1 MKFWPWVYCLAA
13 GLTLPAGATQSE
25 RARLA
30 SERTAVGARLT
41 QDEHR
46 CQSSFAVTSC
56 LTDARARHRAELA
69 RLRERDLVL
78 DESLRTE
85 RAAERRAQAA
95 AKQQAAAARA
105 AALPASAT
113 EGASWRGPAKPA
125 VSAASAAK
133 PKRQRVTDP
142 AAAAAPV
149 RGEQPELSDARR
161 ARESRESQ
169 QAREARAAERE
180 RLALQR
186 QAKAEQAQARVQ
198 GRKGQEPAAGSGRK
212 PLPTLP
218 PP

>member
-56 LTDARARHRAELA
+56 LTEARARHRAELA

-85 RAAERRAQAA
+85 RAAERRAEAA

-105 AALPASAT
+105 AALPASA
-113 EGASWRGPAKPA
+113 AK
-125 VSAASAAK
+125 S
-133 PKRQRVTDP
+133 KRQRVSDP
-142 AAAAAPV
+142 AATEAPV

-169 QAREARAAERE
+169 QARAAERE

-198 GRKGQEPAAGSGRK
+198 GRKAQEPAAGSGRK